1 MGFHPE
7 SQGTK
12 PFTRAPSTNLAM
24 KHHKPNDFPA
34 RQEKAPQSNGLQ
46 GLKVEPANGLEPLT
60 Y

>member
-1 MGFHPE
+1 
-7 SQGTK
+7 
-12 PFTRAPSTNLAM
+12 M
-24 KHHKPNDFPA
+24 KHQKPNDFPA